1 MESVCKAV
9 LESINAILCSVGLLK
24 DESFFCFTNITKL
37 TCCSNFFTVYN
48 FLMSGAVI
56 GKYLWSKFVRTLL

>member
-1 MESVCKAV
+1 MESVFKAV

-37 TCCSNFFTVYN
+37 TCCSNFLTVYIL
-48 FLMSGAVI
+48 LMSGGV
-56 GKYLWSKFVRTLL
+56 SR